1 MSDTFFAI
9 DRTAR
14 GSLQA
19 RLRQKITEAIAGGVL
34 GEGEPL
40 PSTRTLAEQ
49 LGISRNTVTLT
60 YQELVDDG
68 YLTTSERRGFF
79 VAHDVM
85 PPSAATAEPRRG
97 GSLDWKARLGLLP
110 SIHRNTVVPSNWR
123 EKRYTFNYG
132 QHDRTIFPIASWRKC
147 SREALARNEVH
158 DWTVDYV
165 DADDPLLI
173 DQFRRRVLPR
183 RGFAAAEDQI
193 LVTVGAQHALFLIAQ
208 ILVRPGMVVAM
219 ENPTYVD
226 ARNIFRLFGAEV
238 RPIPVDHG
246 GLVVDERLAGVDLVY
261 VTPSHQSPTTVTM
274 SAERRQALLAAA
286 RAHDFVVIEDD
297 YDTETRFG
305 VRPNPAL
312 KSHDTEGRVVYFT
325 SLSKLLS
332 PGLRVGFVV
341 GHRDL
346 VREIRVL
353 RRLSLRH
360 PPANNQRTIALFL
373 RGGHY
378 ETLLRRFHRE
388 YETRW
393 RTLGAAIARHLP
405 SCTVAPSEGGSSYWV
420 EGPEG
425 LDADELARVAFDRD
439 VVIEPGTIYFT
450 GPNPPR
456 RFFRLGFS
464 SIAPAD
470 IEPGIAALAR
480 IMRET
485 FGVC

>member
-1 MSDTFFAI
+1 
-9 DRTAR
+9 AR
-14 GSLQA
+14 GSLQS
-19 RLRQKITEAIAGGVL
+19 RLRQKITEAIAGGHL
-34 GEGEPL
+34 REGEPL

-68 YLTTSERRGFF
+68 YLTTCERRGYF
-79 VAHDVM
+79 VAADLVL
-85 PPSAATAEPRRG
+85 PSARSNGVSRD
-97 GSLDWKARLGLLP
+97 GSLDWKRRLSLSP
-110 SIHRNTVVPSNWR
+110 SLHKNTAVPLNWR
-123 EKRYTFNYG
+123 EKKYTFNYG
-132 QHDRTIFPIASWRKC
+132 QHDRSIFPIASWRKC

-183 RGFAAAEDQI
+183 RGFAAEPEQI
-193 LVTVGAQHALFLIAQ
+193 LLTVGAQHALFLIAQ
-208 ILVRPGMVVAM
+208 ILVKPGTVVAM

-226 ARNIFRLFGAEV
+226 ARNIFRLFGAEI
-238 RPIPVDHG
+238 RPIPVDHD
-246 GLVVDERLAGVDLVY
+246 GLIIDGRLAGCDLVY

-274 SAERRQALLAAA
+274 SVERRQALLRAA
-286 RAHDFVVIEDD
+286 RAHDFLIIEDD

-305 VRPNPAL
+305 IRPNPTL
-312 KSHDTEGRVVYFT
+312 KSHDTEGRVIYFT

-332 PGLRVGFVV
+332 PGLRVGFIV

-353 RRLSLRH
+353 RRLSIRH

-378 ETLLRRFHRE
+378 ETLLRRFHQE
-388 YETRW
+388 YEARW
-393 RTLGAAIARHLP
+393 RLMGAAIAEHLP
-405 SCTVAPSEGGSSYWV
+405 GCSVAPSQGGSSYWV
-420 EGPEG
+420 RGPDQ
-425 LDADELARVAFDRD
+425 LDADELALRAFAQDI
-439 VVIEPGTIYFT
+439 VIEPGTIYFT
-450 GPNPPR
+450 GSDAPR
-456 RFFRLGFS
+456 TFFRLGFS
-464 SIAPAD
+464 SIAAEL

-480 IMRET
+480 VMRET
-485 FGVC
+485 IGTC